1 MDKYDCSLSHPIYD
15 LLSNKTRLEI
25 LRLIACEKNYG
36 SRIASILKISAPAIH
51 RHLKILS
58 GKVESEDIGEF
69 AFLKSSETTRESYS
83 GHKGAEA
90 TMYEIGSKLFLTFA
104 IYPNFVHSHAFL
116 TPVKDEIA
124 ITDQKTQSQK
134 KKEKTSKSEDKA
146 EIKRNFTNIYNK
158 IQEKNDQINK
168 LEQEILQIFLEKD
181 ELMKQLDE
189 AILEKDH
196 LLDYDERVS
205 IRTLACQGPNCI
217 PNLPE
222 LLKQDE
228 ELVKKILRN
237 LKSQNWFDI
246 LDEKIN
252 YKTS

>member
-1 MDKYDCSLSHPIYD
+1 MHTTENFDCSLSHPIYD

-36 SRIASILKISAPAIH
+36 SRLASILKISAPAIH
-51 RHLKILS
+51 RHIKILS

-69 AFLKSSETTRESYS
+69 AFLKPSEYTRESYS

-90 TMYEIGSKLFLTFA
+90 TMYEVGSKLFLTFA

-116 TPVKDEIA
+116 TPVQDENIDKDS
-124 ITDQKTQSQK
+124 ITRQQK
-134 KKEKTSKSEDKA
+134 KKREADSPDEIA
-146 EIKRNFTNIYNK
+146 EIKRNFSQIYNK
-158 IQEKNDQINK
+158 IQEKNDKINK

-181 ELMKQLDE
+181 ILMKELDE
-189 AILEKDH
+189 AILDRN

-205 IRTLACQGPNCI
+205 IRTLACQGPDCI
-217 PNLPE
+217 ANLPE

-228 ELVKKILRN
+228 ELVKKMLKN
-237 LKSQNWFDI
+237 LNSKKWFDYF
-246 LDEKIN
+246 DKKI
-252 YKTS
+252 KI